1 MREKEEDEKTQREF
15 KAKEAVVTKREPF
28 KPLQGLIPATN
39 VKNVVL
45 NSDTRAKERAK
56 FEEWKHEQ
64 ERHVEEE
71 KMRCQKEK
79 ELAEMEA
86 VRRLR
91 KEAVP
96 KANPVRHFKAVEIHK
111 SEKPLTEPQT
121 PNFECKKR
129 ALSKI

>member
-1 MREKEEDEKTQREF
+1 MKEKEEDEKAQREF
-15 KAKEAVVTKREPF
+15 RAKDAVVTKREPF
-28 KPLQGLIPATN
+28 KPLQGLIPTTN

-45 NSDTRAKERAK
+45 NSDLRAKERAK

-64 ERHVEEE
+64 ERQVEED
-71 KMRCQKEK
+71 KLRFQKEK

-86 VRRLR
+86 VRQLR

-96 KANPVRHFKAVEIHK
+96 KAHPVRRFKAVEIHK
-111 SEKPLTEPQT
+111 SERPLTEPQT

-129 ALSKI
+129 AASKK